1 MATHTSNEPVCDEY
15 AHPVEKAFG
24 GGHQRAQE
32 PGQQKKHDNDS
43 ERIGARAERMDLLSG
58 LETHFSFPCVWWK
71 GISLSMD
78 KVLKEFRQDHKTMV
92 KHIEDLRK
100 MRAYLMDLMDLMDEG
115 MTRDSISWEE
125 FNQFCAN

>member
-1 MATHTSNEPVCDEY
+1 
-15 AHPVEKAFG
+15 
-24 GGHQRAQE
+24 
-32 PGQQKKHDNDS
+32 
-43 ERIGARAERMDLLSG
+43 
-58 LETHFSFPCVWWK
+58 
-71 GISLSMD
+71 MD

-100 MRAYLMDLMDLMDEG
+100 MRAYLMDLMDEG